1 MHHIFSLLIP
11 VLVWATVGTAQPV
24 QSYNIQQGDIL
35 FQDLDC
41 GASCDAIEKVT
52 EGVAGMD
59 FSHCGIVVD
68 IDGQLKVVEAYG
80 KVQAVSIDDF
90 LNRSKDA
97 NGQPKVV
104 IGRLKEGQKALA
116 EKGASIS
123 KSYLG
128 KGYDKAFTMGD
139 DTYYCSELVYECFKT
154 ANNNQT
160 FFPLNTMTFKDPETG
175 NYMPFWVEYY
185 KELGVPIP
193 EGEKGINPGAISR
206 NSALEIIRISR
217 Q

>member
-1 MHHIFSLLIP
+1 MHIFSLLIP
-11 VLVWATVGTAQPV
+11 VLLWATVGTAQPV

-41 GASCDAIEKVT
+41 GAPCDAIEKVT

-90 LNRSKDA
+90 LNRSKDP

-104 IGRLKEGQKALA
+104 IGRLKEGQKILA
-116 EKGASIS
+116 EKGAAIS

-128 KGYDKAFTMGD
+128 KGYDKAFAMGD
-139 DTYYCSELVYECFKT
+139 DSYYCSELVYECFKT
-154 ANNNQT
+154 ANNNRT

-175 NYMPFWVEYY
+175 NYMPFWVDYY
-185 KELGVPIP
+185 KELGMQIP